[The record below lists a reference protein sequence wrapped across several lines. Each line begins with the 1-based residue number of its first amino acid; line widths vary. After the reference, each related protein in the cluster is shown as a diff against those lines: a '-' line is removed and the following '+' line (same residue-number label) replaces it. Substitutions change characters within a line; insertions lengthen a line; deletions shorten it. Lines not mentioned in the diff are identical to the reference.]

1 MDSSSLSVP
10 DRRGFGRYRV
20 FASSA
25 CNKKHSFRVLFSTLR
40 LHGRH
45 HGYCNVCGGHVLFQR
60 NSASPGLCLF
70 QSITNIVSA
79 FGPALGGLV
88 ADSFGSYPP
97 AFYMAGIFVALSA
110 AVIFL
115 VLFVKQD
122 QEDNEQEET
131 TITETLIIVE
141 KCTVV

>member
-1 MDSSSLSVP
+1 MQTLIFP
-10 DRRGFGRYRV
+10 LLYL
-20 FASSA
+20 
-25 CNKKHSFRVLFSTLR
+25 VL
-40 LHGRH
+40 
-45 HGYCNVCGGHVLFQR
+45 
-60 NSASPGLCLF
+60 NSYYFILA
-70 QSITNIVSA
+70 
-79 FGPALGGLV
+79 GLV

-122 QEDNEQEET
+122 QGDNKEA
-131 TITETLIIVE
+131 TITESLIIVE